1 MGPAH
6 SEEDEAEGFILIL
19 VKKKNKFFF
28 RLFWFFRYDSVAAR
42 ATPK

>member
-19 VKKKNKFFF
+19 VKKKINFF
-28 RLFWFFRYDSVAAR
+28 RLFWFFRYDSDAAR